1 MNAEE
6 KEEFRRLV
14 RKFYAE
20 RPATAHSVTAV
31 HFSVGRSLAC
41 TIPEVE
47 AACQF
52 LLDRGQ
58 LKEIPNKMGSLRYFQ
73 IHADGTLAH
82 ERGE

>member
-14 RKFYAE
+14 RRFYAE
-20 RPATAHSVTAV
+20 RPATAHSVAAV
-31 HFSVGRSLAC
+31 HFSVARSMAC

-47 AACQF
+47 AACLF
-52 LLDRGQ
+52 LKDLAQ
-58 LKEIPNKMGSLRYFQ
+58 LKEVLNTMGSLKYYQ
-73 IHADGTLAH
+73 ISAIGTLAH